1 MYMRILYKNLK
12 LLTNYD
18 GEYGNQELEEILN
31 KKNIDS
37 YEYTRYWHGYISL
50 IRPLLLLF
58 NIIGI
63 RHIFNVIIIISLI
76 VMAILIYK
84 KLGVKICAI
93 YILAFLGIDIASMG
107 INMQGAI
114 CFLITILFNIIL
126 LLQKRIEMKKI
137 LNIFMVVRNVD
148 MLFRLF
154 NNSNNNFIS
163 RNYNIN
169 FIK

>member
-1 MYMRILYKNLK
+1 
-12 LLTNYD
+12 
-18 GEYGNQELEEILN
+18 
-31 KKNIDS
+31 
-37 YEYTRYWHGYISL
+37 
-50 IRPLLLLF
+50 
-58 NIIGI
+58 
-63 RHIFNVIIIISLI
+63 
-76 VMAILIYK
+76 MAILIYK

>member
-1 MYMRILYKNLK
+1 LQELEIA
-12 LLTNYD
+12 TNYD

-63 RHIFNVIIIISLI
+63 RYIFNVIIIISLI

-93 YILAFLGIDIASMG
+93 YILAFLGIDIVSMG
-107 INMQGAI
+107 VNMQGAI